1 MTNNDLI
8 NKIKRLKNE
17 EPRDAWLKSNR
28 EFIFKYID
36 LDDKNEPA
44 AQNGSIFNVLA
55 IRDRARFA
63 LSIFQNRMLTG
74 AVAMAAIFILVGS
87 FVTGKAEGSLPGDN
101 FYAVKTF
108 MEKAQLAFAFNDE
121 ERVALNFELTEKRL
135 DEFSAVAAKKDEN
148 SSEVR
153 TAADNLKN
161 QLKVAA
167 QELNSAKNNSSA
179 EKAVSVAKIADTK
192 TTAYAKKLN
201 NVKKELSVNKQAQ
214 VSEVVFNIE
223 ELNNSALAVLATNSK
238 IGDLNIEEIAAKLK
252 EKIALAEEKI
262 DLTQKNVS
270 LYEAEIKNSNLE
282 NKEAVESL
290 ALSVKLITEARAVL
304 AEAQL
309 SFEAGNFAKTWDLL
323 VNASEIA
330 KVADSVGNRVAV
342 VSDVTPEPTVE
353 PAVSP
358 LAPLAP
364 SGVEGT
370 PKPPVSP
377 SPTATPTPIL

>member
-74 AVAMAAIFILVGS
+74 AVAMAAIFILAGS

-153 TAADNLKN
+153 TAADNL
-161 QLKVAA
+161 
-167 QELNSAKNNSSA
+167 
-179 EKAVSVAKIADTK
+179 
-192 TTAYAKKLN
+192 
-201 NVKKELSVNKQAQ
+201 
-214 VSEVVFNIE
+214 
-223 ELNNSALAVLATNSK
+223 
-238 IGDLNIEEIAAKLK
+238 
-252 EKIALAEEKI
+252 
-262 DLTQKNVS
+262 
-270 LYEAEIKNSNLE
+270 
-282 NKEAVESL
+282 
-290 ALSVKLITEARAVL
+290 
-304 AEAQL
+304 
-309 SFEAGNFAKTWDLL
+309 
-323 VNASEIA
+323 
-330 KVADSVGNRVAV
+330 
-342 VSDVTPEPTVE
+342 
-353 PAVSP
+353 
-358 LAPLAP
+358 
-364 SGVEGT
+364 
-370 PKPPVSP
+370 
-377 SPTATPTPIL
+377 